1 MDQTTIQTIES
12 LFQEKALLYAHL
24 VECFKKERAY
34 LTTMEFE
41 PLWSVSDEKNRLC
54 LEIETLRS
62 RIASAADPGNDMKC
76 FDVNRILDAIP
87 PQQQGSI
94 RNAILRI
101 GKLKKEVEIMRRENQ
116 AFIDESLDFLDEMI
130 SILTGQGD
138 RQMMYNSRSR
148 LHRAEAVV
156 TMRREV

>member
-1 MDQTTIQTIES
+1 MEQTTIQTIES
-12 LFQEKALLYAHL
+12 LFQEKAALYARL

-54 LEIETLRS
+54 MEIETLRS
-62 RIASAADPGNDMKC
+62 RIASEADPDMKG
-76 FDVNRILDAIP
+76 FEVNRILDAIP
-87 PQQQGSI
+87 LQQQGSI
-94 RNAILRI
+94 RNAILHI

-138 RQMMYNSRSR
+138 RQIMYNSRSR
-148 LHRAEAVV
+148 LNRAEAVV
-156 TMRREV
+156 TMSREV